1 MVSRVGPRRA
11 APSGAA
17 VALVRALAQ
26 RRCARGDCGK
36 PLTFQAI
43 GSSNWYRADDYPLA
57 EATPTRFYL
66 SDAGR
71 LSSDASPH
79 TTVAPLT
86 YVPRGPLSGRSLEQW
101 SLGLSSFLFSQRG
114 RTIRYDQDNRRLQ
127 RGALS
132 YTTEPFGHAKLV
144 AGPIAL
150 TIHATATTTE
160 TVWVAHLDAVAPT
173 VPAVR

>member
-1 MVSRVGPRRA
+1 MMGPWYHVSDHGGLHLQALQLRWFEHWLKDDARA
-11 APSGAA
+11 AIA
-17 VALVRALAQ
+17 
-26 RRCARGDCGK
+26 GK

-127 RGALS
+127 RGA
-132 YTTEPFGHAKLV
+132 
-144 AGPIAL
+144 
-150 TIHATATTTE
+150 
-160 TVWVAHLDAVAPT
+160 PT
-173 VPAVR
+173 PPSHSARRSWWPDRSR